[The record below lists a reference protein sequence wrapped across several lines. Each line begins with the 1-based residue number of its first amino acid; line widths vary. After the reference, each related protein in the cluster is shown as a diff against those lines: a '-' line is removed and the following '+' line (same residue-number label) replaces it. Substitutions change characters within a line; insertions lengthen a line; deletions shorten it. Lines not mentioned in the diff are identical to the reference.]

1 MWAEQESLRD
11 VIDGLSQDEEISLV
25 EDVLRK
31 ALLEQ
36 KLQGEAE
43 EEKKELEQ
51 LEEEFLDDEDLREA
65 DDDMPEDEDEF
76 LDDEELRELEK
87 EMDEDEEEF
96 LDEEEL
102 RENEEQMEL
111 AEKEEMELS
120 EEQFLDEGLLAE
132 NDAVTTDAPSYSKNI
147 NHTFTVCHV
156 ASYTYAGFVDKI
168 YTIHCDTSLVIM
180 SCCAEILRCVCSR
193 G

>member
-1 MWAEQESLRD
+1 
-11 VIDGLSQDEEISLV
+11 
-25 EDVLRK
+25 
-31 ALLEQ
+31 
-36 KLQGEAE
+36 
-43 EEKKELEQ
+43 
-51 LEEEFLDDEDLREA
+51 
-65 DDDMPEDEDEF
+65 MPEDEDEF

-87 EMDEDEEEF
+87 EMDEEEEEF

-111 AEKEEMELS
+111 AEKEVELS

-132 NDAVTTDAPSYSKNI
+132 NDAVATDAPSYSKNI
-147 NHTFTVCHV
+147 NHTFTVCRV
-156 ASYTYAGFVDKI
+156 QDSWIKYTQYFFDTFFVI
-168 YTIHCDTSLVIM
+168 L